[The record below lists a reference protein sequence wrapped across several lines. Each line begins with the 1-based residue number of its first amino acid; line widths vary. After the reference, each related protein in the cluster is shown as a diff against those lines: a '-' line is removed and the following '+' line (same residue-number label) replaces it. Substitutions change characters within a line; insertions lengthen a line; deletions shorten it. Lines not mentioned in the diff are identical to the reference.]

1 MKLSFQA
8 CVQFSHLYRYFKEF
22 KLTENMRTDPAE
34 IEFSDY
40 ILRLG
45 EGIEDNVTE
54 INENSVMIPKKYLVH
69 DIISLIE
76 RVFPNLGET
85 TADWKELIEGTI
97 YTPLNTHMQKINVI
111 CITRFPGERKI
122 YISNDSIIQEDQK
135 DAIPEEFLNSLTPS
149 GMPDHELVLKQG
161 APVMLLRNLQASPNC
176 SLRNGTRMIV
186 RQLMER
192 TVECEVAVGS
202 YKGRKVFLPRIPMYD
217 RSNEFPFTLVRR
229 QFPLRVA
236 FAVTIN
242 KGQGQENQ
250 RVGIYLPEPV
260 FAHGQLYTAFS
271 RGKRGENVSVYI
283 KDNKDGFTDNIVYKE
298 LL

>member
-8 CVQFSHLYRYFKEF
+8 CVQLSPLYRYFKEF

-54 INENSVMIPKKYLVH
+54 INENSVMIPQKYLVH

-97 YTPLNTHMQKINVI
+97 YTPLNAHMQKINVI

-135 DAIPEEFLNSLTPS
+135 DAIPEEFIILS
-149 GMPDHELVLKQG
+149 
-161 APVMLLRNLQASPNC
+161 LQAVCLTTSWF
-176 SLRNGTRMIV
+176 SSR
-186 RQLMER
+186 E
-192 TVECEVAVGS
+192 
-202 YKGRKVFLPRIPMYD
+202 PR
-217 RSNEFPFTLVRR
+217 
-229 QFPLRVA
+229 
-236 FAVTIN
+236 
-242 KGQGQENQ
+242 
-250 RVGIYLPEPV
+250 
-260 FAHGQLYTAFS
+260 
-271 RGKRGENVSVYI
+271 
-283 KDNKDGFTDNIVYKE
+283 
-298 LL
+298 

>member
-1 MKLSFQA
+1 MSP
-8 CVQFSHLYRYFKEF
+8 LYRYFKEF
-22 KLTENMRTDPAE
+22 KLMQNMRTDPAE

-45 EGIEDNVTE
+45 EGLEDNITE
-54 INENSVMIPKKYLVH
+54 INENSVMIPQKYLVPNMNT
-69 DIISLIE
+69 LIDK
-76 RVFPNLGET
+76 VFPNLEEKT
-85 TADWKELIEGTI
+85 TDWNKLIEGTI
-97 YTPLNTHMQKINVI
+97 YTPLNTYMQKVNAI
-111 CITRFPGERKI
+111 CISRFPGEQKT
-122 YISNDSIIQEDQK
+122 YISSDSIIQEDQK
-135 DAIPEEFLNSLTPS
+135 DSIPEEFLNSLTPS
-149 GMPDHELVLKQG
+149 GMPDHELVLKLG
-161 APVMLLRNLQASPNC
+161 APVMLLRNLQAGPTC

-186 RQLMER
+186 RQQMER
-192 TVECEVAVGS
+192 TVECEVAVGTL
-202 YKGRKVFLPRIPMYD
+202 KGERIFLPRIPMYD

-236 FAVTIN
+236 FAVTVN

-271 RGKRGENVSVYI
+271 RGKRGGDVSVLI
-283 KDNKDGFTDNIVYKE
+283 KDNKEGFTDNIVYKE

>member
-1 MKLSFQA
+1 MSPLYGYFQ
-8 CVQFSHLYRYFKEF
+8 EF
-22 KLTENMRTDPAE
+22 KLTKNMQTDPAE

-45 EGIEDNVTE
+45 EGREENIAE
-54 INENSVMIPKKYLVH
+54 INENTVMIPKEYLVPH
-69 DIISLIE
+69 MNALIE
-76 RVFPNLGET
+76 KVFPKLEEKT
-85 TADWKELIEGTI
+85 DDWTSLVEGTI
-97 YTPLNTHMQKINVI
+97 YTPLNTHMQKVNFI
-111 CITRFPGERKI
+111 CISKFPGEKKVFLA
-122 YISNDSIIQEDQK
+122 SDSIIQDDQK

-161 APVMLLRNLQASPNC
+161 APVMLLRNLQAGPNC

-186 RQLMER
+186 KRLMDR
-192 TVECEVAVGS
+192 TVDCEVAVGTC
-202 YKGRKVFLPRIPMYD
+202 KGARIFLPRIPMFD
-217 RSNEFPFTLVRR
+217 RSNKFPFTLVRR
-229 QFPLRVA
+229 QFPIRVA

-271 RGKRGENVSVYI
+271 RGKRAENVSVLI
-283 KDNKDGFTDNIVYKE
+283 NDNKEGFTDNIVYKE